1 MLTLPLYGKPDAE
14 NTGVLSPAV
23 RQAALDYLRDHVSAE
38 LSELADFLGEGT
50 ARVKLLLGDL
60 IAGGLAEEIVRGGK
74 RLYRLKQ

>member
-1 MLTLPLYGKPDAE
+1 MGD
-14 NTGVLSPAV
+14 PA
-23 RQAALDYLRDHVSAE
+23 AE

-60 IAGGLAEEIVRGGK
+60 IAGGLAEKIVRGGK